1 MTQVDTVRV
10 LVIVEDEP
18 DMRMMIRSILL
29 TDSRIEIVGEAA
41 SAAEAIEVARSMDP
55 GLVIL
60 DHSIEGDIMGLE
72 AAPLIKAVAPNAKI
86 LLFSAFDLKKEA
98 DAEPA
103 IDAFL
108 GKSDVSLLLKTVQ
121 WMLHLPNGGSGP
133 RPSR

>member
-18 DMRMMIRSILL
+18 DMRMMIRSILS
-29 TDSRIEIVGEAA
+29 TDDRIEIVGEAA
-41 SAAEAIEVARSMDP
+41 SALEAVEVAKTMDP

-72 AAPLIKAVAPNAKI
+72 AAPMIKAVAPSAKI
-86 LLFSAFDLKKEA
+86 LLFSAFDLKKES

-103 IDAFL
+103 VDAFL
-108 GKSDVSLLLKTVQ
+108 SKSDVSLLLKTVQ
-121 WMLHLPNGGSGP
+121 GLLDLANGGS
-133 RPSR
+133 